1 MLVEIKSDIFREK
14 TIEFHLGLNIIL
26 GDERASNSIGKSNL
40 LLIIDFIFG
49 GETYIYHSKDV
60 IEQLGEHS
68 FYFCFKFE
76 KEYKFKRTTDD
87 SKTIFICDE
96 SYNINT
102 SFMTIDEFTKFLQEK
117 YNINYINSTF
127 RSLVGTYSR
136 IWGKNNYNIEKPL
149 KTYENDA
156 KDKNGIDN
164 LIKLFNRF
172 DELNE
177 INEKLKNES
186 ETKKVLNNMIKYRLS
201 PKITKM
207 EYVENTKQIE
217 SLKKEIKDVQD
228 NVLKYVLNIQE
239 IINKEVL
246 DLKNKKN
253 SLLTIKDKLDN
264 QKLRINNNLEKDINL
279 DSKYLKMLGDFFPN
293 ANIQEIDKI
302 EGFHKK
308 IKKILFS
315 EITNGKE
322 LIEAELEN
330 INNNINEIDTKI
342 EESLKQNDNPKH
354 IVNRIYDLTL
364 EVNALENKNKFYK
377 DNEDKKTNIK
387 TMTNSL
393 SEKINLISL
402 EIKEKINLKMLEIN
416 KKIYSSENTPIFNME
431 DYKYLLIRPNDTG
444 TGTGEGNLIIF
455 DLAIFKLTTLPF
467 LIHDTV
473 VFKDIG
479 IEAMEKFIE
488 LYNTDTKQI
497 FISLDEYKKYTNVL
511 SIIENKK
518 VIKLDKENTLFIKTW
533 NKDVKK

>member
-1 MLVEIKSDIFREK
+1 MLVEIKSDVFREK
-14 TIEFHLGLNIIL
+14 IIKFHSGLNIVL
-26 GDERASNSIGKSNL
+26 GDEKASNSIGKSNL

-49 GETYIYHSKDV
+49 GDTYISHSKDV

-68 FYFCFKFE
+68 FSFCFKFE
-76 KEYKFKRTTDD
+76 KKYKFIRTVEN
-87 SKTIFICDE
+87 SKIVSICDE
-96 SYNINT
+96 NYNINDAI
-102 SFMTIDEFTKFLQEK
+102 TIDEFTRFLQEK
-117 YNINYINSTF
+117 YNIDYTNSTF

-136 IWGKNNYNIEKPL
+136 IWGKNNYTIDKPL

-164 LIKLFNRF
+164 LIKLFNRY

-186 ETKKVLNNMIKYRLS
+186 ETNKVLNNMFKYRLA
-201 PKITKM
+201 PKVTKK
-207 EYVENTKQIE
+207 EYSNNIKQIE
-217 SLKKEIKDVQD
+217 SLKKEIKNIED

-253 SLLTIKDKLDN
+253 YLLSIKDNLDN

-279 DSKYLKMLGDFFPN
+279 DSKYLKMLGEFFPN
-293 ANIQEIDKI
+293 SNIQEIDKI

-308 IKKILFS
+308 IKTILFT
-315 EITNGKE
+315 EIKNGKE
-322 LIEAELEN
+322 IIEAELEN

-342 EESLKQNDNPKH
+342 EESLNQDDNPKH
-354 IVNRIYDLTL
+354 IVNRIHDLTL
-364 EVNALENKNKFYK
+364 ELNTLESNNKFYK
-377 DNEDKKTNIK
+377 DSEDKRINIK
-387 TMTNSL
+387 IMINNL
-393 SEKINLISL
+393 SEKINLISS
-402 EIKEKINLKMLEIN
+402 EIRNKINLKMLEIN
-416 KKIYSSENTPIFNME
+416 RKVYLSENSPIFNIE
-431 DYKYLLIRPNDTG
+431 NYKYLLSRPNDTG

-455 DLAIFKLTTLPF
+455 DLAVFELTGLPF

-497 FISLDEYKKYTNVL
+497 FMSLDEYKKYVKVL
-511 SIIENKK
+511 SIIEDRK
-518 VIKLDKENTLFIKTW
+518 VIKLDKHNTLFIKIW